1 MTRASNTPKTGTTPW
16 VTLNWPDTKRD
27 TTEQVSKN
35 RTIKTNPAT
44 MKVTSTAITTKVK
57 KNIEPTG
64 RLIHASSGN
73 HALGQNYDDRY
84 GANVGSR
91 LNGGHKL
98 NEFEARQHGNDGY
111 EGNGKLIA
119 LNQGVK
125 DYYGKN
131 GYYNSGNK
139 YGALGGGQS
148 QNYGKYGLQNGYHNG
163 FNNGR
168 SFEDFRGGKFGAGIG
183 GYGPYGY

>member
-1 MTRASNTPKTGTTPW
+1 MFDKSQHHAQNGYNTLGDSELAGHKKGHHRTGF
-16 VTLNWPDTKRD
+16 
-27 TTEQVSKN
+27 
-35 RTIKTNPAT
+35 
-44 MKVTSTAITTKVK
+44 K
-57 KNIEPTG
+57 KSYHKDESGNDESFYDSD
-64 RLIHASSGN
+64 HDEGN

-148 QNYGKYGLQNGYHNG
+148 LNYGKYGLQNGYQNG

-183 GYGPYGY
+183 YGPYGY